1 VPFEAART
9 REHLATVV
17 PASQARSLLEAA
29 GSTYQ
34 RLGATPGHQAIKDRL
49 LPLA

>member
-1 VPFEAART
+1 VPFEAARA

-29 GSTYQ
+29 GSTYE
-34 RLGATPGHQAIKDRL
+34 RLGVRPRPRQ
-49 LPLA
+49 PS